1 MIGSVGSKYMVGK
14 GGARIGVIKGRNKVG
29 GGELTEGHKR
39 GTIRENYVDG

>member
-1 MIGSVGSKYMVGK
+1 MGEVRLGLL
-14 GGARIGVIKGRNKVG
+14 KGRNKVG